1 MTTSIPSRS
10 TATAC
15 PLSPQNGPA
24 TRDGSGGT
32 HGAPER
38 PAAPAARTTSPAIAA
53 LRPRTSP
60 PTHNADPGA
69 ARPDHHVIDI
79 DPPAPRAASP
89 TIAAFRP
96 RTLLPARDAGPGAA
110 RPDHH
115 ALDIDPPA
123 AGANIAPP
131 VVPIADRRA
140 RLRTL
145 SNLQRALS
153 AASTACSVTHLSFP
167 GYGLDKAAWA
177 LIAANAPLTW
187 AIVRGLRE
195 VQRAEA
201 DRLRHPELRGQA
213 LNQMIQGFCAPESMA
228 ARFDWSASGLFVN
241 TANVDMTEDVSH
253 ILARAF
259 AAAQTPGGSAIAPA
273 LRAYADNL
281 ASSAPLRAALA
292 QAVCEANAACDDR
305 VGVRLGELMLAGVVH
320 MVRDKTAK
328 PNTVV
333 STLVLHA
340 ATRAMEKHIS
350 ALLAQGQDPEAV
362 PRQPSAELMLT
373 GSRAVQ
379 AALVRRGIAVP
390 EVFPEHL
397 FGADD
402 LRLHRNAVM
411 AAADSIAEA
420 CCRPPAPGLPA
431 GHAIA
436 AFLERHGGPAAEE
449 ILSTRLAHLTKPLE
463 ATLQRALAIVDEAKA
478 ARTDQ
483 QYRDTA
489 DKLMRDYND
498 AIAQARARAIAGAL
512 AGDETDWVVPEEP
525 ASTSAPEPVQGHG
538 ETSADAEADAGPAPH
553 GYDPAKGK
561 WKTS

>member
-1 MTTSIPSRS
+1 M
-10 TATAC
+10 
-15 PLSPQNGPA
+15 
-24 TRDGSGGT
+24 
-32 HGAPER
+32 
-38 PAAPAARTTSPAIAA
+38 
-53 LRPRTSP
+53 
-60 PTHNADPGA
+60 
-69 ARPDHHVIDI
+69 
-79 DPPAPRAASP
+79 
-89 TIAAFRP
+89 
-96 RTLLPARDAGPGAA
+96 
-110 RPDHH
+110 
-115 ALDIDPPA
+115 
-123 AGANIAPP
+123 
-131 VVPIADRRA
+131 
-140 RLRTL
+140 
-145 SNLQRALS
+145 S
-153 AASTACSVTHLSFP
+153 AASTACSVTHLRFP
-167 GYGLDKAAWA
+167 GYGLDKAAWG

-187 AIVRGLRE
+187 AIVRGLLQ

-213 LNQMIQGFCAPESMA
+213 LDQMIQGFCAPESMA

-328 PNTVV
+328 PNAVV

-340 ATRAMEKHIS
+340 ATRAMEKRIS
-350 ALLAQGQDPEAV
+350 ALLAQGQDPEAL

-402 LRLHRNAVM
+402 LRLHRNAVT
-411 AAADSIAEA
+411 AATDSIAEA

-449 ILSTRLAHLTKPLE
+449 ILSTRLAHLTEPLE
-463 ATLQRALAIVDEAKA
+463 ATVQRALAIVEEAKE
-478 ARTDQ
+478 ARTDQPGHVGLTDQ
-483 QYRDTA
+483 QYRDAA

-498 AIAQARARAIAGAL
+498 AVAQARARAIAGAP
-512 AGDETDWVVPEEP
+512 AGDETDWVVPDEP

-538 ETSADAEADAGPAPH
+538 ETSADAQADAGLAPH
-553 GYDPAKGK
+553 GYAPGKGK
-561 WKTS
+561 WKTN